1 MGLLFRAELY
11 RNCGDDRQAAR
22 GDKNT
27 RPAGLEQANG
37 DVSSGNRTRH
47 GSKICNGGKPLK
59 HERATEEIREL
70 AALYALG
77 SLTQHEARSFEA
89 HMREGCTVCEA
100 ELHRFAHTIAGMG
113 FAAEEVPAPDYIRD
127 LLLARIDREP
137 RLKEPATAGPV
148 GETKSHETASHA
160 AAVPFK
166 SSQPV
171 QQKSSILPWI
181 LAVAVIALGILA
193 FYYWKSAEEAG
204 HQLQAK
210 LAADRADKVELQKQM
225 GSQKA
230 RFAQLEEIEALATKP
245 ETRIARLIG
254 QAATPSYAGT
264 VLWDTQKNR
273 CRVLGAFAPT
283 PQGKVHQLWFFSPT
297 AKIPIGLFRPDPDG
311 QVSMSL
317 RVPKEAA
324 GATAVVVTLEPD
336 NGSQIPT
343 APYCAAGRID

>member
-1 MGLLFRAELY
+1 
-11 RNCGDDRQAAR
+11 
-22 GDKNT
+22 
-27 RPAGLEQANG
+27 
-37 DVSSGNRTRH
+37 
-47 GSKICNGGKPLK
+47 LK

-100 ELHRFAHTIAGMG
+100 EFHRFAHTIAGMG

-137 RLKEPATAGPV
+137 QLKEPA
-148 GETKSHETASHA
+148 ASA
-160 AAVPFK
+160 AAAGEDVPRDKASRATSAPFL
-166 SSQPV
+166 STQPKREKLSV
-171 QQKSSILPWI
+171 LPWM
-181 LAVAVIALGILA
+181 LVVLVIALGFLA
-193 FYYWKSAEEAG
+193 YYYWKSAQDMGQRLE
-204 HQLQAK
+204 AK
-210 LAADRADKVELQKQM
+210 LAASRTDMAEFQRQLGLQK
-225 GSQKA
+225 A
-230 RFAQLEEIEALATKP
+230 EFNQLEELHALATKA
-245 ETRIARLIG
+245 ETRIARLVG

-264 VLWDTQKNR
+264 VLWDTKNNKCLVFGSFR
-273 CRVLGAFAPT
+273 PT
-283 PQGKVHQLWFFSPT
+283 PQGKVHQLWFFSAT
-297 AKIPIGLFRPDPDG
+297 AKIPVGLIKPDSAG

-324 GATAVVVTLEPD
+324 GATAAVVTLEPD